1 MVTARELTAAP
12 IAIGPLDWSTARIRS
27 PVLDGWSEPPPS
39 GVLVVAGVPVGVGS
53 GLRSA
58 VAVGPV
64 GGVVGLGVCD
74 WDAGG
79 VTEIGSAAT
88 LGTRTA

>member
-39 GVLVVAGVPVGVGS
+39 GVLVVAGVPVE
-53 GLRSA
+53 SA
-58 VAVGPV
+58 PDCGRLSLSDR
-64 GGVVGLGVCD
+64 LGAL
-74 WDAGG
+74 W
-79 VTEIGSAAT
+79 GSAFVT
-88 LGTRTA
+88 GTQEG